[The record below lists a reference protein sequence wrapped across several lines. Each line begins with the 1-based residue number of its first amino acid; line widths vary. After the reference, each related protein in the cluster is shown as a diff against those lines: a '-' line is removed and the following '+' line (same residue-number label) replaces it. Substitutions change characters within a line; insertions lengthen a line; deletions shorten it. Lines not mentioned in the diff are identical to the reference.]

1 MSGRAT
7 APLSLGSRVA
17 LGVALLIGLTSLGM
31 MTLLASY
38 QRDGFVAD
46 RQVLLDATARFDEER
61 LREQIDILRRD
72 LLFLAETPPT
82 RGMVAATRH
91 GGVDPRDGVPLKNWT
106 RRQEEISL
114 AFATARPHYLRVRF
128 VGLADHGLE
137 LLRVEQHNGRAVIVG
152 RDQLQRQPD
161 GTGVEAVRR
170 LAPGQAHLSEIT
182 TEATGTNQQVAEIP
196 VLRATA
202 PVHDAEG
209 ALFGIMIIDLDFRH
223 LLHSLSPGSMP
234 KISVR
239 VANPA
244 GDYLIDPVAHHAVS
258 DPGRIRR
265 WQDEFPGLR
274 PPSSATAASSSLQ
287 RLTTTAGAMYA
298 AAHRLAFDPLR
309 AERHLLLIYS
319 FPATAVDSYVAD
331 VRRQMVAGIAAAS
344 LLILILLLWLVRRTF
359 APLDRLTSATKAIS
373 AGHYDAP
380 LPESGAGELGTLVQG
395 FRAMQE
401 SIAVRDE
408 RNRLIVETA
417 IDGFWTTDTEG
428 RILDVNEAY
437 LRLSGYTREELLTMR
452 ATDLD
457 AAESPELIRQ
467 HVREIR
473 LTGKHCFETTHRRK
487 DGTVW
492 PVEVIVAYWPIAD
505 GRYSS
510 FMRDISERRAVA
522 RELSEERDRTR
533 LYLEVAEVFIVVL
546 DRTAHI
552 RLINRKGCESL
563 GWSETELTGQYWPNY
578 CADTSRVEWTRY
590 FARLMAGEVA
600 PWQLSEYPVVTRDG
614 TTRLIEWR
622 RVVLHDEQG
631 NPGGTV
637 SSGRDVTQERLAH
650 QALAEHQARLE
661 AAVQERTANLKSSEA
676 RSRAILGTMLDGVV
690 HIDATGNILS
700 VNHAVLDM
708 FGYEEEELVGRNVSV
723 LMPEPHASAHDD
735 YLHRYLQTRRANIVG
750 QRRHVEGRRKDG
762 SLFAIEL
769 AVNEMVDDDGST
781 FIGLIRDMTSQKAAE
796 GDLQAA
802 LDAARTATQTK
813 ARFLA
818 NMSHEIRTPL
828 NAVLGLAQIGM
839 RNSAGSPAGIAFGN
853 IATAGEHLLGV
864 INDILDA
871 SKIEAGKLR
880 IEQRPFALIAT
891 IDRMVSFVTHRAE
904 DKGLTLIVTLA
915 PDLPQWA
922 TGDGLRLAQ
931 ILTNLLSNA
940 IKFTAAGEVS
950 LRVARD
956 GDDTWFLVSDT
967 GIGMDEEH
975 LARLFQPFEQAD
987 SSTTRTHGGTGLG
1000 LAISLDLARM
1010 MGGDI
1015 SVESRPGA
1023 GSTFSLR
1030 LPLPTTVAPEH
1041 PAGPLSTEGPG
1052 LSGLSILAADDVE
1065 INRLVLED
1073 LLKHEG
1079 ARVVFAENGRQA
1091 IERLERQG
1099 VTAFDVVLMDVQ
1111 MPVMDG
1117 LQATRRICEIAPALP
1132 VIGVT
1137 AHALSEERENCLAA
1151 GMVDVVTKPIDIKL
1165 LVQAIRRQVRV
1176 RDPKAPAGAVHAVGG
1191 EAAIP
1196 VRGELVEP
1204 QLPPPSGPS
1213 TNPGRTASF
1222 SSHCPIDWPALLARF
1237 NGREAFVRKL
1247 AASVR
1252 EHHADTPV
1260 QLRAVAQSGD
1270 RDALTFTAH
1279 SLKGIGGNLE
1289 ARRLHEMAKAIEVT
1303 VRTDGAIAPERVEA
1317 LAAELESVLAELA
1330 TADQQKGRT

>member
-7 APLSLGSRVA
+7 APISLGSRVA

-82 RGMVAATRH
+82 RGIVAATRH
-91 GGVDPRDGVPLKNWT
+91 GGVDPRDGVSLKNWT

-137 LLRVEQHNGRAVIVG
+137 LLRVEQHNGHAVIVG

-182 TEATGTNQQVAEIP
+182 TEAAGPNRQVAEIP

-202 PVHDAEG
+202 PVHDADG

-223 LLHSLSPGSMP
+223 LLHSLAPGSTP

-244 GDYLIDPVAHHAVS
+244 GDYLIDQAAHHAGS

-265 WQDEFPGLR
+265 WQDEFPGLQ
-274 PPSSATAASSSLQ
+274 PPSSTTAASSPLQ
-287 RLTTTAGAMYA
+287 RLTTMAGAMYA
-298 AAHRLAFDPLR
+298 AAHRVAFDPLR

-331 VRRQMVAGIAAAS
+331 VRQQMISGIAAAS

-359 APLDRLTSATKAIS
+359 APLTRLTAATAAVA
-373 AGHYDAP
+373 AGRYDAP

-395 FRAMQE
+395 FRTMQE
-401 SIAVRDE
+401 SIAIRDE

-437 LRLSGYTREELLTMR
+437 VRLSGYSREELLTMR

-457 AAESPELIRQ
+457 AAESPELLRQ

-473 LTGKHCFETTHRRK
+473 LTGKYCFETTHRRK

-492 PVEVIVAYWPIAD
+492 PVEVIVAYWPIAG

-563 GWSETELTGQYWPNY
+563 GWSETELAGQYWPNY

-600 PWQLSEYPVVTRDG
+600 PWELSEYPVVTRDG
-614 TTRLIEWR
+614 ITRFIEWR
-622 RVVLHDEQG
+622 RVVLLDEQG
-631 NPGGTV
+631 NPAGTV
-637 SSGRDVTQERLAH
+637 SSGRDVTQERLAR

-676 RSRAILGTMLDGVV
+676 HSRAILGTMLDGVV
-690 HIDATGNILS
+690 HIDAGGSILS

-796 GDLQAA
+796 RDLQAA

-904 DKGLTLIVTLA
+904 EKDLTLVVTLA
-915 PDLPQWA
+915 PDLPQWVA
-922 TGDGLRLAQ
+922 GDGLRLAQ

-1023 GSTFSLR
+1023 GSTFTLR
-1030 LPLPTTVAPEH
+1030 LPLPATVTSGTPRRAAIH
-1041 PAGPLSTEGPG
+1041 GGAG
-1052 LSGLSILAADDVE
+1052 
-1065 INRLVLED
+1065 LV
-1073 LLKHEG
+1073 
-1079 ARVVFAENGRQA
+1079 R
-1091 IERLERQG
+1091 
-1099 VTAFDVVLMDVQ
+1099 AFDT
-1111 MPVMDG
+1111 G
-1117 LQATRRICEIAPALP
+1117 GRRRRDQPP
-1132 VIGVT
+1132 G
-1137 AHALSEERENCLAA
+1137 A
-1151 GMVDVVTKPIDIKL
+1151 G
-1165 LVQAIRRQVRV
+1165 
-1176 RDPKAPAGAVHAVGG
+1176 
-1191 EAAIP
+1191 
-1196 VRGELVEP
+1196 
-1204 QLPPPSGPS
+1204 
-1213 TNPGRTASF
+1213 
-1222 SSHCPIDWPALLARF
+1222 
-1237 NGREAFVRKL
+1237 
-1247 AASVR
+1247 
-1252 EHHADTPV
+1252 
-1260 QLRAVAQSGD
+1260 
-1270 RDALTFTAH
+1270 
-1279 SLKGIGGNLE
+1279 
-1289 ARRLHEMAKAIEVT
+1289 
-1303 VRTDGAIAPERVEA
+1303 
-1317 LAAELESVLAELA
+1317 
-1330 TADQQKGRT
+1330 